1 MLTLITNGDLYDPTP
16 RGRISVLVA
25 NDKILKVGDVD
36 EEAVKRLGFRVRD
49 HRRSSKTRPS
59 MKFSE
64 VKN

>member
-36 EEAVKRLGFRVRD
+36 EEAVKRLGFEYEVIGDRAKHVRQ
-49 HRRSSKTRPS
+49 
-59 MKFSE
+59 
-64 VKN
+64 